1 MNTLK
6 LNIMEKM
13 IAGKTIAVNEEGYL
27 TDFNQWDKQVAEEI
41 AQENKIV
48 LSEKHWKVIDYLQGE
63 HKNQSPLSIRKI
75 GKSNVV
81 DIKEFYELFP
91 NGPLKISTK
100 IAGIPKPASCL

>member
-1 MNTLK
+1 
-6 LNIMEKM
+6 MEKM

-27 TDFNQWDKQVAEEI
+27 TDFNQWDRNVAEEI
-41 AQENKIV
+41 AKENEV
-48 LSEKHWKVIDYLQGE
+48 EMSDKHWKVIEYLQKE
-63 HKNQSPLSIRKI
+63 HQNQVPLSIRKI